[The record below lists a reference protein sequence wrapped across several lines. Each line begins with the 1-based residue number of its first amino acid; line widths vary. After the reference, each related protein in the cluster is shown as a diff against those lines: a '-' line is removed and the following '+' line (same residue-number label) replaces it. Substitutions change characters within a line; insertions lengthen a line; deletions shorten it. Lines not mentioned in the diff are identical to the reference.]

1 MKTYICDN
9 KNDNIKIMKRSKNWF
24 IKVCVPTIYIV
35 ILVTLL
41 FDAEREMKEK
51 REKSK
56 ISGMIFPKVGKNR
69 NTW

>member
-1 MKTYICDN
+1 
-9 KNDNIKIMKRSKNWF
+9 MKRSKNWF

-41 FDAEREMKEK
+41 FDVEREMKEK